1 MKHTKGPNVP
11 PPFPA
16 AANRAIGQWTREWA
30 HCQNIAMR
38 RAHHRQWDSCTS
50 LHMNSMFLQTSQNW
64 QLNWTF
70 SNILLYTQLTKLSSC
85 YNSPH
90 KWISVPVI
98 DQPASFSLSNVKR
111 WQHYNNFPST
121 GILNTP
127 FKITK
132 IGTKALCSLLFNF
145 LFLFV
150 KIILSFRWSIRAWIL
165 W

>member
-1 MKHTKGPNVP
+1 MV
-11 PPFPA
+11 
-16 AANRAIGQWTREWA
+16 QWNREWA

-38 RAHHRQWDSCTS
+38 RAHHRQCDSYTS
-50 LHMNSMFLQTSQNW
+50 LHMNSIFFKLPKIDNW
-64 QLNWTF
+64 IEHSL
-70 SNILLYTQLTKLSSC
+70 IPYCTQLTKLPSC

-132 IGTKALCSLLFNF
+132 IGTKAMGSLLFNF